1 MASGTPDKKNR
12 VNARYRRKISR
23 MVRQMLNQEEK
34 KGSRQKWEWE
44 NLRKGGTESNL
55 KTSNLAGNN
64 CTTLDL
70 GGNLLPG
77 PGHEF
82 ERADRNVQDRN
93 TVPGTS
99 SSSRNQ
105 DWPSPEAFM

>member
-1 MASGTPDKKNR
+1 M
-12 VNARYRRKISR
+12 NARDRRKISR

-44 NLRKGGTESNL
+44 NLRKEGGTETNL
-55 KTSNLAGNN
+55 KASNLAGNN

-105 DWPSPEAFM
+105 HCPSPEAFM